1 MMRRD
6 FFRNFQTDWCMSS
19 LSLNQTGKNPEMVN
33 ACPTHTAA
41 STNLVEEMALSQEN
55 GEMHGT
61 AAVG

>member
-1 MMRRD
+1 
-6 FFRNFQTDWCMSS
+6 MSS